1 MAPLAAALL
10 PFQREGVAAGLRWR
24 GRMLLGD
31 EMGLGKTL
39 QAIAIA
45 AHFRS
50 EWPLLVLC
58 PTSLA
63 LAWCEEL
70 EKWCPFLKPGDIN
83 LVKGHHNEK
92 MKTAPITI
100 LTYGLVT
107 NGKEKEQIAALAR
120 EARFRV
126 AICDEAHYLK
136 SKDSLR
142 TTLLTPILRGAAR
155 CLLLTGT
162 PALSRPVELWTLLQ
176 CLELTGDGTLVP
188 AWRNFTSFTDRF
200 CDAKMKFFGRGGRQ
214 RDVSGSSNEGE
225 LHALLTTHCLL
236 RRRKA
241 AVLTQL
247 PAKRRQR
254 VVLQLDA
261 RDARPLRAIEDQL
274 GKLDAAASDWDRRQN
289 LSAQVV
295 ELGAAKAIRAA
306 EYAIE
311 LLPSAGKLL
320 YFGHHKSMLDA
331 MEAAAAKAKVR
342 CLRIDGSTPG
352 AERQALV
359 KTFQALPDT
368 TDAIFV
374 LSILAAGQGLTLT
387 NAHTVVF
394 GELRWVP
401 GELLQAEDR
410 AHRIG
415 QQSAVNCHYCVAEG
429 TVDEAMW
436 RMLQRK
442 VRSLGRTL
450 DGAAAQLKAPQTQWR
465 SASQGDGDD
474 DADGDGPGG
483 AEEAAAVAEEAAAED
498 ALELVALRERRRRED
513 AKLQKRE
520 AFRDLFASSR
530 RGGPSGGGGGGGGGG
545 APPSGAQRR
554 AARRRRLISTT
565 R

>member
-1 MAPLAAALL
+1 
-10 PFQREGVAAGLRWR
+10 
-24 GRMLLGD
+24 MLLGD

-45 AHFRS
+45 ATYRS

-92 MKTAPITI
+92 MRTAPVTI

-225 LHALLTTHCLL
+225 LHTLLTTHCLL

-320 YFGHHKSMLDA
+320 FFGHHKSMLDA
-331 MEAAAAKAKVR
+331 VEAAAAAARVR

-352 AERQALV
+352 AERQVTLC
-359 KTFQALPDT
+359 ALPVT
-368 TDAIFV
+368 
-374 LSILAAGQGLTLT
+374 
-387 NAHTVVF
+387 
-394 GELRWVP
+394 
-401 GELLQAEDR
+401 
-410 AHRIG
+410 
-415 QQSAVNCHYCVAEG
+415 
-429 TVDEAMW
+429 
-436 RMLQRK
+436 
-442 VRSLGRTL
+442 
-450 DGAAAQLKAPQTQWR
+450 
-465 SASQGDGDD
+465 
-474 DADGDGPGG
+474 
-483 AEEAAAVAEEAAAED
+483 
-498 ALELVALRERRRRED
+498 
-513 AKLQKRE
+513 
-520 AFRDLFASSR
+520 
-530 RGGPSGGGGGGGGGG
+530 
-545 APPSGAQRR
+545 
-554 AARRRRLISTT
+554 
-565 R
+565 